1 MGNVAIQ
8 DEGPD
13 KNHYTA
19 IIQVNRTEV
28 ETEPKLGRS
37 IPTEVTRKKAVR
49 EVAKIVI
56 RADSMEALTSK
67 VNAHISLLED

>member
-1 MGNVAIQ
+1 MGNVPIQ

-28 ETEPKLGRS
+28 TTEPTPGRT
-37 IPTEVTRKKAVR
+37 IPTQVTRKKNVR

-56 RADSMEALTSK
+56 RADSMEALTQK